1 MKARLREVFDL
12 PARRLDAAMEL
23 FDHAAV
29 ERRYSV
35 EPIDRLGVPR
45 ALGDIQERY
54 REHAFGLGRKVAR
67 QALAR
72 ARRSAA
78 ADIDLI
84 ITTSCTGIMIPSLDA
99 YLVDDLGLRPDV
111 RRLPITELG
120 CAGGAAALARARD
133 FLVGFPEARA
143 LVIAVELPSLSM
155 QRADLSPA
163 NLVSTA
169 LFGDGAAAAVLA
181 GGDVEPAGGH
191 LDPRD
196 AVAHLAAVHLRA
208 RIRSQ
213 GRRLSHRAVEGRARR
228 CSRARSRALVG
239 TLAARSGLEREQL
252 SAFVLHPGGRKILG
266 FVEEELGLT
275 RADTQPS
282 WDVLRDY
289 GNQSSASVLFVLHE
303 WLTRRRPPAGT
314 HGVLAAFGPGLTSRD
329 AAARLELTCPGR
341 PSSSSCWSAPSAP
354 AASSSCACRAVT
366 SARWPPAAPPRCA
379 EPVFPAMVA
388 LHTGILAGA
397 VVETLLLARP
407 FVVELAIPAVA
418 LVALAN
424 ALRFWVIATLGV
436 HWNVRVVP
444 SMPLGVVTDGP
455 YRFVR
460 HPNYVAV
467 FVELAALPL
476 VHGA

>member
-1 MKARLREVFDL
+1 MSSARRPAAQVPAIVSTVTAVPAFSATQAEVKARLRQVFDL

-45 ALGDIQERY
+45 PLGDIQERY

-67 QALAR
+67 QALA
-72 ARRSAA
+72 AAEVGA

-133 FLVGFPEARA
+133 YLVGFPEARA

-181 GGDVEPAGGH
+181 GGDVEAAGGISI
-191 LDPRD
+191 LDT
-196 AVAHLAAVHLRA
+196 
-208 RIRSQ
+208 
-213 GRRLSHRAVEGRARR
+213 LSHIWPRTTYALGFDLKDDGFHTVLSKDVPGLLKSEIAG
-228 CSRARSRALVG
+228 LVG
-239 TLAARSGLEREQL
+239 TLASRGGLEREQL

-289 GNQSSASVLFVLHE
+289 GNQSSASVLFVLQE
-303 WLTRRRPPAGT
+303 WLTRRRPPAGA
-314 HGVLAAFGPGLTSRD
+314 HGILAAFGPGLT
-329 AAARLELTCPGR
+329 
-341 PSSSSCWSAPSAP
+341 
-354 AASSSCACRAVT
+354 
-366 SARWPPAAPPRCA
+366 A
-379 EPVFPAMVA
+379 EM
-388 LHTGILAGA
+388 
-397 VVETLLLARP
+397 LL
-407 FVVELAIPAVA
+407 V
-418 LVALAN
+418 
-424 ALRFWVIATLGV
+424 G
-436 HWNVRVVP
+436 WN
-444 SMPLGVVTDGP
+444 
-455 YRFVR
+455 
-460 HPNYVAV
+460 
-467 FVELAALPL
+467 
-476 VHGA
+476 